1 MAMIQFPNINGT
13 YQKYPDSPLFKAPW
27 VELPPNFKRDQQ
39 VVDAEVEERAKAEA
53 ESDARIEAWVKE
65 ERKALRKKAI
75 GILHKKSSIL
85 QHKK

>member
-13 YQKYPDSPLFKAPW
+13 YQKYPDSPYFKAPW

-39 VVDAEVEERAKAEA
+39 VIDAEAEAEAKAEA

-65 ERKALRKKAI
+65 EKEAFRKRAT
-75 GILHKKSSIL
+75 GVLHKKSSVL
-85 QHKK
+85 QRKK